1 MPAQSEAVPDVL
13 APARLGPVALRNR
26 IIKSATFEGAT
37 PGALVSQRLIDF
49 HTAVGRGGAGM
60 TTVAYLA
67 VAAEGRTERDQLYW
81 RPEALPG
88 LARLTDAVHGTG
100 AKVSAQIGHAGPV
113 ANARSNGLRSLAPTA
128 RLSAVSLGVDRRAC
142 ADDLARIVAAHGQAA
157 AWARE
162 VGFDAVEVHLG
173 HNYLASA
180 FLSPRINR
188 RRDDWGG
195 DAARRAE
202 FPRRIVAAVRERV
215 GGSIAVLAKL
225 NMDDGVRGGLRPDE
239 SIGFARHLEADGH
252 LDALVL
258 TGGSSL
264 LNPMYL
270 FRGDAPVAEFAATQP
285 TVLRL
290 GVRLFGR
297 LLFRTYPYRPLYFL
311 DIARRFREALSM
323 PLVLLGGV
331 TDRAGMDT
339 AMREGFDFVAMA
351 RALLREPDLIRRIER
366 DSSTKSRCVHG
377 NRCVPTIYSG
387 THCPEIPSSSGL
399 FDPS

>member
-1 MPAQSEAVPDVL
+1 MPVQRDVVPDVL
-13 APARLGPVALRNR
+13 APARLGPVRLRNR
-26 IIKSATFEGAT
+26 VIKSATFEGAA

-49 HTAVGRGGAGM
+49 HAGVGRGGAGM

-67 VAAEGRTERDQLYW
+67 VAPEGRTERDQIYW

-100 AKVSAQIGHAGPV
+100 AKVSAQLGHAGPV

-128 RLSAVSLGVDRRAC
+128 RLSAVSLGVDRRAS
-142 ADDLARIVAAHGQAA
+142 ADDLARIIAAHGQAA

-195 DAARRAE
+195 DATRRAE

-215 GGSIAVLAKL
+215 GDSVAVLAKL
-225 NMDDGVRGGLRPDE
+225 NMDDGVRGGLRPDG
-239 SIGFARHLEADGH
+239 SIEFARRLEADGH

-285 TVLRL
+285 TVLRW

-297 LLFRTYPYRPLYFL
+297 ALFRTYPYRPLYFL
-311 DIARRFREALSM
+311 DTARRFREALSM

-331 TDRAGMDT
+331 TDRAAMDT
-339 AMREGFDFVAMA
+339 AMREGFDYVAMA

-366 DSSTKSRCVHG
+366 DSSTRSRCVHC

-387 THCPEIPSSSGL
+387 TRCPL
-399 FDPS
+399 A

>member
-1 MPAQSEAVPDVL
+1 MPAASEEVPDVL

-26 IIKSATFEGAT
+26 IIKSATFEGVT

-67 VAAEGRTERDQLYW
+67 VAPEGRTERDQLYW

-128 RLSAVSLGVDRRAC
+128 RLSAVSLGVDRRAS
-142 ADDLARIVAAHGQAA
+142 AGDLARIVAAHGQAA

-188 RRDDWGG
+188 RRDEWGG
-195 DAARRAE
+195 DATRRAE

-215 GGSIAVLAKL
+215 GDSVAVLAKL

-239 SIGFARHLEADGH
+239 SIAFARRLEADGH

-270 FRGDAPVAEFAATQP
+270 FRGDAPVAQFAATQP

-311 DIARRFREALSM
+311 DTARRFREALSM

-331 TDRAGMDT
+331 TDRAAMDT

-351 RALLREPDLIRRIER
+351 RALLREPDLIRRIAQ
-366 DSSTKSRCVHG
+366 DSSTRSRCVHG

-387 THCPEIPSSSGL
+387 TYCPEISSSSGL
-399 FDPS
+399 FDLS

>member
-1 MPAQSEAVPDVL
+1 MPAAPEAVPDVL

-26 IIKSATFEGAT
+26 IIKSATFEGVT

-67 VAAEGRTERDQLYW
+67 VAPEGRTERDQLYW

-113 ANARSNGLRSLAPTA
+113 ANARSNALRSLAPTA
-128 RLSAVSLGVDRRAC
+128 RLSAVSLGVDRRAS

-188 RRDDWGG
+188 RRDEWGG
-195 DAARRAE
+195 DATRRAE

-215 GGSIAVLAKL
+215 GDSVAVLAKL

-239 SIGFARHLEADGH
+239 SIAFARRLEADGH

-270 FRGDAPVAEFAATQP
+270 FRGDAPVAQFAATQP

-311 DIARRFREALSM
+311 DTARRFREALSM

-331 TDRAGMDT
+331 TDRAAMDT

-366 DSSTKSRCVHG
+366 DSSTRSRCVHG

-387 THCPEIPSSSGL
+387 TYCPEISSSSGL
-399 FDPS
+399 FDLS

>member
-1 MPAQSEAVPDVL
+1 VPAAPEAVPDVL

-26 IIKSATFEGAT
+26 IIKSATFEGVT

-67 VAAEGRTERDQLYW
+67 VAPEGRTERDQLYW

-128 RLSAVSLGVDRRAC
+128 RLSPVSLGVDRRAS

-180 FLSPRINR
+180 FLSPRLNR
-188 RRDDWGG
+188 RRDEWGG
-195 DAARRAE
+195 DATRRAE
-202 FPRRIVAAVRERV
+202 LPRRIVAAVRERV
-215 GGSIAVLAKL
+215 GDSLAVLAKL
-225 NMDDGVRGGLRPDE
+225 NMDDGVRGGLRPDG
-239 SIGFARHLEADGH
+239 SIEFARRLEADGH

-285 TVLRL
+285 TVLRW

-297 LLFRTYPYRPLYFL
+297 ALFRTYPYRPLYFL
-311 DIARRFREALSM
+311 DTARRFREALSM

-331 TDRAGMDT
+331 TDRAAMDT
-339 AMREGFDFVAMA
+339 AMREGFEYVAMA

-366 DSSTKSRCVHG
+366 DSATRSQCVHC

-387 THCPEIPSSSGL
+387 THCPL
-399 FDPS
+399 A

>member
-1 MPAQSEAVPDVL
+1 MPAAPEAVPDVL

-26 IIKSATFEGAT
+26 IIKSATFEGVT

-49 HTAVGRGGAGM
+49 HTAVGSGGAGM

-67 VAAEGRTERDQLYW
+67 VAPEGRTERDQLYW

-128 RLSAVSLGVDRRAC
+128 RLSPVSLGVDRRAS

-195 DAARRAE
+195 DATRRAE

-215 GGSIAVLAKL
+215 GDSVAVLAKL

-239 SIGFARHLEADGH
+239 SIAFARRLEADGH

-270 FRGDAPVAEFAATQP
+270 FRGDAPVAQFAATQP

-311 DIARRFREALSM
+311 DTARRFREALSM

-331 TDRAGMDT
+331 TDRAAMDT

-366 DSSTKSRCVHG
+366 DSSTRSRCVHG

-399 FDPS
+399 FDLS